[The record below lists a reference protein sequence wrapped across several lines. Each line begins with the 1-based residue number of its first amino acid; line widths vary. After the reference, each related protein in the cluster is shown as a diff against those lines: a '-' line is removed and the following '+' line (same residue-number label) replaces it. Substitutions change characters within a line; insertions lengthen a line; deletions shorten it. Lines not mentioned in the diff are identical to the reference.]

1 MGVNA
6 IAVESAGHRS
16 ARQWLSS
23 PRIRVFAATWLAYA
37 GFYLCRK
44 NFSVLMPFLQSQ
56 GGISKMR
63 LADILFAYSLCYS
76 AGQFLMGSLCDRF
89 SPSRVVGAGLALAAV
104 ANIGMSVS
112 PVYPVLLALG
122 MVNGL
127 AQSSGWPGLLK
138 IMAAWFRPA
147 ERGVV
152 MGWWTTNYVAGGFL
166 ATVFA
171 SWLVTGGDWRRGFVF
186 PALLL
191 LVVAAIFLLLVR
203 DHPPECSDDVGASS
217 AVAIP
222 RPHPLAGYRLVIR
235 RPVAWVTAITACL
248 SKITRYSFLFWLPLY
263 LTEKLHYRPEQA
275 GYLSSVFELAG
286 VGGALLA
293 GYASDKLMGSRRFPV
308 VSVMLA
314 GLAVACLIEP
324 GLAALG
330 WGGALLGIT
339 LIGIMTFGPDTL
351 LQGAA
356 SQDAGG
362 KGGAASAAGLVNG
375 VASMGQLVSPYLVA
389 QVATRW
395 GWDTLFAVFVAISLA
410 GSGVAALFWNYQPQE

>member
-1 MGVNA
+1 MANSA
-6 IAVESAGHRS
+6 ISVVTAGHRS
-16 ARQWLSS
+16 ALQWPS

-44 NFSVLMPFLQSQ
+44 NFSVLMPLLQSQ
-56 GGISKMR
+56 GGIPKMR

-76 AGQFLMGSLCDRF
+76 AGQFLMGSLCDRY
-89 SPSRVVGAGLALAAV
+89 SPRRVVGAGLAMAAL
-104 ANIGMSVS
+104 ANIGMFVS

-127 AQSSGWPGLLK
+127 SQASGWPGLLK
-138 IMAAWFRPA
+138 TMAAWFRPE

-166 ATVFA
+166 ATIFA
-171 SWLVTGGDWRRGFVF
+171 SWLVAGGEWRRAFAI

-191 LVVAAIFLLLVR
+191 LVVAVIFLLLVR
-203 DHPPECSDDVGASS
+203 DQPDDGVMSPKKTAPS
-217 AVAIP
+217 
-222 RPHPLAGYRLVIR
+222 HPLAGYRAIVR
-235 RPVAWVTAITACL
+235 RPVAWVTAVTACL
-248 SKITRYSFLFWLPLY
+248 VKITRYSFLFWLPLY
-263 LTEKLHYRPEQA
+263 LTERLHYRPEQA
-275 GYLSSVFELAG
+275 GYLSSVYELAG
-286 VGGALLA
+286 IGGALLA

-308 VSVMLA
+308 VCVMLS

-324 GLAALG
+324 RLAALG
-330 WGGALLGIT
+330 WGGALLGIS
-339 LIGIMTFGPDTL
+339 LIGAMTFGPDTL

-375 VASMGQLVSPYLVA
+375 CASLGQLLSPYLVA
-389 QVATRW
+389 QVTVRW
-395 GWDTLFAVFVAISLA
+395 GWDTLFASFVGISLA
-410 GSGVAALFWNYQPQE
+410 GAAVAALFWNHQAHE